1 MNKINN
7 IGVQSINNKKCFA
20 DFKQSTSIHPK
31 LNILDNKVDTLDVV
45 SFAPFLM
52 WNEHDSKY
60 FENIGAIN
68 KIAIDDN
75 GIYDTSKSCTSDD
88 NYADLLN
95 EAFFSAENMEII
107 QNMLI
112 RDVFY
117 KSNKTLRI
125 NKIKSETLIQVMN
138 HMWTNF
144 CRFLPYDLKEQIR
157 DLDKKVVEYLLPLLL
172 KESQFYFNYLRDSDR
187 TNLPLIDR
195 PIIVTKD
202 RKQQLPS
209 FYK

>member
-1 MNKINN
+1 
-7 IGVQSINNKKCFA
+7 
-20 DFKQSTSIHPK
+20 
-31 LNILDNKVDTLDVV
+31 
-45 SFAPFLM
+45 
-52 WNEHDSKY
+52 
-60 FENIGAIN
+60 
-68 KIAIDDN
+68 
-75 GIYDTSKSCTSDD
+75 
-88 NYADLLN
+88 
-95 EAFFSAENMEII
+95 MEII

-117 KSNKTLRI
+117 KSNETLRI

-187 TNLPLIDR
+187 TNLPLLER
-195 PIIVTKD
+195 PMIVTKD